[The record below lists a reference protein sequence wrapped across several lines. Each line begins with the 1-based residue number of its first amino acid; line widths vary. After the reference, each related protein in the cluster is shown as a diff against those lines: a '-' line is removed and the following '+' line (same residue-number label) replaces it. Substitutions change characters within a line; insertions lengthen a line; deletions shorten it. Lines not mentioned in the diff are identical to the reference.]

1 MGSINQIL
9 ALLDGTDSRPP
20 QDDVPED
27 VADGNAFGAFE
38 AAREQAAEL
47 ANMEAEGPCLPEEAP
62 CDEPAPLPPQ
72 DPASFEMPPK
82 QYMQKGQRYT
92 LTFQGVCSH
101 CAHCGQPLSDSVS
114 IERGIGPVCSK
125 KGYHED
131 PTDPDEMQA
140 MIDLAEYPDLVDFLT
155 ARYKPQGVRGLMNGL
170 VKVCSL
176 NRRSPVHQACCDAVE
191 SLGYRKLASLLRE
204 SIAVVEVKDCKEH
217 PGCFHVWVKKSE
229 WSWGW
234 TNSLRAVPG
243 AHFSRH
249 LKGTI
254 VPVGQ
259 KAALWELMLKY
270 YEGFCAKVPAKDG
283 TGQHVV
289 KLQRKEKKAS

>member
-1 MGSINQIL
+1 MSINQIL
-9 ALLDGTDSRPP
+9 ALLDGTDSSQPP
-20 QDDVPED
+20 PDGVPED
-27 VADGNAFGAFE
+27 VADGDAFGAFE
-38 AAREQAAEL
+38 AARERAAEL
-47 ANMEAEGPCLPEEAP
+47 ENMEAEMAAEAAP
-62 CDEPAPLPPQ
+62 PAPEPPPPQ
-72 DPASFEMPPK
+72 DPASFAMPPK
-82 QYMQKGQRYT
+82 QYMKKGQRYT
-92 LTFQGVCSH
+92 LTFQGVCTH

-140 MIDLAEYPDLVDFLT
+140 MIDLAEYPDLVQYLT
-155 ARYKPQGVRGLMNGL
+155 DHYRPQGVRGLMNGL
-170 VKVCSL
+170 VKICSL

-217 PGCFHVWVKKSE
+217 PGNYHVWVKKSE

-234 TNSLRAVPG
+234 THSLRAVPG
-243 AHFSRH
+243 SFFSRQ

-254 VPVGQ
+254 VPHAR
-259 KAALWELMLKY
+259 KPELWDLMLRY
-270 YEGFCAKVPAKDG
+270 YEGFCAKVPNKDG
-283 TGQHVV
+283 DGSRVV
-289 KLQRKEKKAS
+289 KLARKEGKSP